1 MRKLETIKSLL
12 NHYFIN
18 YWLRKTIFVFLAS
31 VCIVSVYSVDSFAIN
46 SKEKTELSNKAIRAL
61 GEGQTTQA
69 IKILQGLLNEIHPKD
84 QANDYLWIMDTLL
97 DIQFDIGD
105 SKAFSKTFSTFST
118 INFSSYEKYRR
129 RLFYVVIE
137 KNRMKLFYLRGNH
150 SAVIKHGP
158 QVLKSLGSYSF
169 GQEKGQRYDLLLTI
183 AASYRALNL
192 PVLADSYCYQALIS
206 ASYDQNLQGYNAIN
220 LLHAL
225 LKHYTDIQD
234 VKHLQMVLQ
243 ALSARPDLM
252 NYLAITPIKTIS
264 YFVDLGTASFLL
276 NRNINY
282 AKNAL
287 NFALSNYRTV
297 EKLPIFIKLEL
308 LTSSLTVATLEKNK
322 ITIDELS
329 RRIENL
335 VNKGKGLK
343 YKEDISN
350 ILAWSAISSGNLERA
365 KFLTWKEQEGASS
378 NNESKALN
386 SLDKGLIAFEES
398 RYQDSLVFVHDSC
411 KRTITMF
418 RVRTTAMPAGIGT
431 LSILER
437 IMLSSFLEVVASP
450 SVNKF
455 VDKEVQNSISQ
466 AIQLL
471 QRDYTLSSTRTN
483 ETHTNTESGNIS
495 QHIRMLDRLSDART
509 REIKIALDK
518 IVSKNYKTQQAEIPM
533 NISEL
538 NRSTEIQY
546 QINRSFYYINEK
558 LKEGYYLNRTGIV
571 PLNKIQERLGNEDV
585 IVSHTA
591 LGYGRLAIECITRDS
606 SWLKVVNFDPKAIN
620 ISLKMLNFAVTR
632 EGPPSKISDSQFPA
646 KDSLL
651 LYNTL
656 FSPVSQHLKT
666 KKNLYIALDPSLAL
680 LPFNALLTAMP
691 EVMGEG
697 YDLRSAPWLI
707 KKHAVT
713 LLISLELFIKQRG
726 VLKSDKPFLAFANPQ
741 LNGSPG
747 DVPTIPLEKL
757 YVKRGLAST
766 EEIRNLPELPKT
778 LDEVNLLAELLG
790 EEGSIIFSGSKANER
805 VVRGLDLKKFR
816 VLAFATHGLTSGD
829 FSGIAEPALVLT
841 PESDNDSRSDGL
853 LTMSEISKLSLD
865 AGLVILSACNTAAAD
880 GSASG
885 QGFSGLVNSFLSA
898 GARNVLASQWP
909 VASFA
914 AARLNTRMFQIGR
927 LEPGLTVSEGLQKS
941 MIFFLEDTTYRAYA
955 HPRFWAPFVIAGDGV
970 LTFNEL
976 FGLKSGEVEQES
988 LLSTRWEVNFGDI
1001 YSGEVLS
1008 LATDKAEN
1016 IYVSSIADPDQ
1027 TKEKAKSAFIKTN
1040 NIGQVVWKVEDPI
1053 VSTGSSILV
1062 TEKGPYV
1069 DGYMYSEEEVTGAV
1083 LRAFDATQGK
1093 ERWRKIIDYRSW
1105 DRSAGLIE
1113 LEPGKLLW
1121 AVVSRKESNPSSGA
1135 KTHPFSITLT
1145 TLSEN
1150 GEEIHT
1156 IKKEIDLPFLFADS
1170 AETLNTGDGLIL
1182 AISGNIT
1189 REFLSVPRY
1198 DVPTGYIRYCPNHPL
1213 TILFRIDQKT
1223 GIIFERKELD
1233 LTNIKSMKLRSDGHI
1248 FAAAQI
1254 SDGCK
1259 FSGDA
1264 ALLEL
1269 NTDLGGTIVFRYGGP
1284 IPQNVSDIAFLPGGN
1299 FVLVGDMT
1307 ILFEPDEIL
1316 PPLKLEDIPS
1326 LTAFTGDFFKHDN
1339 KTMDAF
1345 VAVISK
1351 EGRLIKDKISGDLRG
1366 RSLRSV
1372 VSLKE
1377 GGFVT
1382 GGIANGTSGWMVSY
1396 FWPSLSSEP

>member
-1 MRKLETIKSLL
+1 MRELETIKSLP
-12 NHYFIN
+12 NHFFIN
-18 YWLRKTIFVFLAS
+18 YWLIKTIFVFLAS
-31 VCIVSVYSVDSFAIN
+31 ACIVSVYSVDSFAIH
-46 SKEKTELSNKAIRAL
+46 SEEKTELRNRAIRAL
-61 GEGQTTQA
+61 GEGRTTQA
-69 IKILQGLLNEIHPKD
+69 IKILQGLLNEMHLED
-84 QANDYLWIMDTLL
+84 QADDYLWITDTLL

-105 SKAFSKTFSTFST
+105 SEAFSKTFSTFSA

-150 SAVIKHGP
+150 LAVIKQGP
-158 QVLKSLGSYSF
+158 QVLKSLGMYSF
-169 GQEKGQRYDLLLTI
+169 GQEKGQRYDLILTI
-183 AASYRALNL
+183 AASYRALNI
-192 PVLADSYCYQALIS
+192 PMLADSYCYQALIS
-206 ASYDQNLQGYNAIN
+206 ASYDQNLQGYNAIT
-220 LLHAL
+220 LLYAL

-234 VKHLQMVLQ
+234 IKHLQMVLQ
-243 ALSARPDLM
+243 ALSTRPDLM

-264 YFVDLGTASFLL
+264 YFIALGKASFLL

-282 AKNAL
+282 AKNVL
-287 NFALSNYRTV
+287 NLAHSNYRTI
-297 EKLPIFIKLEL
+297 EKLPIFTKLEL

-322 ITIDELS
+322 IAITELS
-329 RRIENL
+329 RRIESL
-335 VNKGKGLK
+335 VSKGEGLK
-343 YKEDISN
+343 YKEDASN
-350 ILAWSAISSGNLERA
+350 ILVWSAISSGNLEKA
-365 KFLTWKEQEGASS
+365 KSLTWKDREGASS
-378 NNESKALN
+378 NNKNKALN
-386 SLDKGLIAFEES
+386 SLGKGLIAFEEN
-398 RYQDSLVFVHDSC
+398 RYQDSLTFVHDSC
-411 KRTITMF
+411 KRTVTMF
-418 RVRTTAMPAGIGT
+418 TIRTTAMPAGIGT

-437 IMLSSFLEVVASP
+437 IILSSFLEVVAFP

-471 QRDYTLSSTRTN
+471 QRDYILSSTRMN
-483 ETHTNTESGNIS
+483 EAHTNTESENIS

-518 IVSKNYKTQQAEIPM
+518 IVSKTYRNQLAEIPM

-546 QINRSFYYINEK
+546 QINRSFYYVNEK
-558 LKEGYYLNRTGIV
+558 LKEDYHLNRTGIV
-571 PLNKIQERLGNEDV
+571 PLNEIQERLGNEDV
-585 IVSHTA
+585 IVSHTV

-606 SWLKVVNFDPKAIN
+606 SWLKVINFDPKVIN

-656 FSPVSQHLKT
+656 FSPVAQHLQT
-666 KKNLYIALDPSLAL
+666 KKTLYIALDPSLAL

-697 YDLRSAPWLI
+697 YDLRNAPWLI
-707 KKHAVT
+707 KEHAIT
-713 LLISLELFIKQRG
+713 LLISRQLFVKRRGALE
-726 VLKSDKPFLAFANPQ
+726 SDKPFLAFANPQ

-747 DVPTIPLEKL
+747 GFPTIPREKL
-757 YVKRGLAST
+757 YVQRGLANT
-766 EEIRNLPELPKT
+766 KEIRTLPALPKT
-778 LDEVNLLAELLG
+778 LAEVSLLAELMG

-841 PESDNDSRSDGL
+841 PESENDSRSDGL

-880 GSASG
+880 GSTSG

-898 GARNVLASQWP
+898 GSKNVLASQWP

-914 AARLNTRMFQIGR
+914 AARLNTSMFKIGR
-927 LEPGLTVSEGLQKS
+927 LDPSLTISEGLQKS
-941 MIFFLEDTTYRAYA
+941 MISFLEDKTCRAYA

-976 FGLKSGEVEQES
+976 FGLISDEVEQES
-988 LLSTRWEVNFGDI
+988 LLLTRWEVNFGDT
-1001 YSGEVLS
+1001 YYGEVLA
-1008 LATDKAEN
+1008 LATDEDED
-1016 IYVSSIADPDQ
+1016 IYISRISDPDQ
-1027 TKEKAKSAFIKTN
+1027 AKKRAKSTLLKANNNGHVDWKFEDSIVSAGSSVLVTKE
-1040 NIGQVVWKVEDPI
+1040 G
-1053 VSTGSSILV
+1053 L
-1062 TEKGPYV
+1062 YV
-1069 DGYMYSEEEVTGAV
+1069 DGNTYSEEQMSGVV
-1083 LRAFDATQGK
+1083 LRAFDPKQGK
-1093 ERWRKIIDYRSW
+1093 ERWRKVIDYPSW

-1113 LEPGKLLW
+1113 LESEKLLW
-1121 AVVSRKESNPSSGA
+1121 TVVSRNESKRPSNT
-1135 KTHPFSITLT
+1135 KKHPFSITLT

-1150 GEEIHT
+1150 GEETHA

-1170 AETLNTGDGLIL
+1170 AETLNTSDGLIL

-1189 REFLSVPRY
+1189 REFSSVPRY

-1213 TILFRIDQKT
+1213 TILFRIDPKT

-1233 LTNIKSMKLRSDGHI
+1233 LITIKSMKLKSDGHI

-1326 LTAFTGDFFKHDN
+1326 LTTFTGDFFKHDN

-1377 GGFVT
+1377 GCFVT
-1382 GGIANGTSGWMVSY
+1382 GGMANGTSGWMVSY
-1396 FWPSLSSEP
+1396 FGPSLSSEP